1 MSISS
6 IVSRV
11 IPAAIGFAAGGP
23 VGAFTAASATE
34 SAKRQEKLTKRRI
47 AEYEA
52 QQQQIGGINMAFGDP
67 NAPAAFPT
75 PRPANLTQPSFFSRL
90 GNLGSTVGDTLLTG
104 LESAVPSVINRA
116 IFGGSRPQSATQ
128 QPALTINTGSGA
140 QESSGSGTIEAG
152 AGTLL
157 APFLGAARNLLKSPG
172 GQLAIGTGT
181 GVALS
186 GMASQPSGMRITR
199 KMKSQ
204 ARMVLNMT
212 GGNLSAAADILGI
225 DENMLV
231 MILLKRFRNDGP
243 VVTKAALRK
252 TKQTIRRLHSMQD
265 VLKSITPTATMR
277 RRAPMKRASTTTLI
291 KN

>member
-6 IVSRV
+6 IVGR
-11 IPAAIGFAAGGP
+11 ILPAATSFVTSGGNPIAAAASFAA
-23 VGAFTAASATE
+23 ADKARDQKKQARLAY
-34 SAKRQEKLTKRRI
+34 

-52 QQQQIGGINMAFGDP
+52 QQRELKNMDPLLFQNFGATTTTAPQPQLGFFDRLSNTAGRIGNQLLTGFEAAIPSFVQRQIGGG
-67 NAPAAFPT
+67 T
-75 PRPANLTQPSFFSRL
+75 
-90 GNLGSTVGDTLLTG
+90 
-104 LESAVPSVINRA
+104 
-116 IFGGSRPQSATQ
+116 RPQQAVQ
-128 QPALTINTGSGA
+128 QPALTTITNVGA
-140 QESSGSGTIEAG
+140 QESQGSGSIEAG
-152 AGTLL
+152 AGNLL
-157 APFLGAARNLLKSPG
+157 APLLQAGRSLLKSPG

-181 GVALS
+181 GLAFS
-186 GMASQPSGMRITR
+186 GMGSSSSGMRMTR

-225 DENMLV
+225 DQNTLV
-231 MILLKRFRNDGP
+231 MLLLKRFRNDGP

-277 RRAPMKRASTTTLI
+277 RRTPMKRASTTTLI